1 MRTSH
6 IKILLGISLLSLSS
20 QIRSQSTQTRPTV
33 SVSVYETL
41 TLAEKAVEKE
51 DYKQAMAL
59 VRTELLK
66 DPGNPYLL
74 YNYGL
79 AAYLAK
85 DYKIARD
92 AWGRL
97 KSLEG
102 ENQKLGRDL
111 ASLSLFQLG
120 NADVKEAMKF
130 EQARNTNDALL
141 LYRRALSLYQ
151 FSVNMEGDGSK
162 KAKNNLENTQ
172 KKFVALISSTSTKR
186 LDSLEKKFSAEQKR
200 TDTRKKRWG
209 LDSIESK
216 LRDVQTDLEE
226 ALSRDPEYETA
237 QQGLKKSKELLE
249 DVTLE
254 NARLSRD
261 NLRKMLENN
270 KFRNQESKLNTIDS
284 VLERYDEVLEV
295 NPDNT
300 EAQDE
305 KGALAREAAENILD
319 AAMKDVESSEKHMEK
334 KDERRAIASLEKAQE
349 KLEDAL
355 SLDSTSPKIQQAESE
370 NREKLADLKEKRADA
385 LVDKAE
391 TESNPDRKVK
401 SLETAVNDYEDV
413 QNMKETEDAGL
424 QQKLEDAQKSLAK
437 AHEESGDK
445 LTKSSDWM
453 DQFMALETGKETD
466 HSQKSENEL
475 QTDISKMERGIKEYE
490 MASNLDPSLE
500 SAKTSREQAKQK
512 LSELRDGLNKKRLS
526 EEKKQAAQTSDQDGE
541 PTAPEDTTAEIDFE
555 NENLRDLKV
564 TRDIFRQ
571 RNYDT
576 DRQDVKRDW

>member
-1 MRTSH
+1 MKTSPL
-6 IKILLGISLLSLSS
+6 KVLLGISLLFFSF
-20 QIRSQSTQTRPTV
+20 QGRSQSSTPRPAV

-41 TLAEKAVEKE
+41 TLAEQAVEKE
-51 DYKQAMAL
+51 DYEQAMSL

-66 DPGNPYLL
+66 DPTNPYLL

-102 ENQKLGRDL
+102 ENQQLGRDL

-130 EQARNTNDALL
+130 EKARNVKDALL

-151 FSVNMEGDGSK
+151 ISVNMEGDGSK
-162 KAKNNLENTQ
+162 KAQANMEATQ
-172 KKFVALISSTSTKR
+172 KKFVALMSSTSANS
-186 LDSLEKKFSAEQKR
+186 LSSLEKKFNGEKKN
-200 TDTRKKRWG
+200 TDARRKRWG

-226 ALSRDPEYETA
+226 ALSKDPDYEVA
-237 QQGLKKSKELLE
+237 KQGLTKSKELLE
-249 DVTLE
+249 QVTLE

-261 NLRKMLENN
+261 NLRKLLEKD
-270 KFRNQESKLNTIDS
+270 KFRSQDDKLSTIDS

-295 NPDNT
+295 NPDNE
-300 EAQDE
+300 EAQNE
-305 KGALAREAAENILD
+305 KGDLAREAAENILES
-319 AAMKDVESSEKHMEK
+319 AMKDVAASEKQMEK
-334 KDERRAIASLEKAQE
+334 NDERRAIDSLEKAQE

-355 SLDSTSPKIQQAESE
+355 SLDSTSPEIQKAEAE
-370 NREKLADLKEKRADA
+370 NREKLAGLKEDRADA
-385 LVDKAE
+385 LVEKSE
-391 TESNPDRKVK
+391 TDTTPERKVK

-413 QNMKETEDAGL
+413 QNMTEGEDPGL
-424 QQKLEDAQKSLAK
+424 QQKLEDAQESLAK

-445 LTKSSDWM
+445 LTKGSEWM

-466 HSQKSENEL
+466 HSKKSENEL
-475 QTDISKMERGIKEYE
+475 TTEISKMERGIKEYE

-500 SAKTSREQAKQK
+500 SAEASREQAKQK
-512 LSELRDGLNKKRLS
+512 LSELRDGLNKKRLA
-526 EEKKQAAQTSDQDGE
+526 EEKSQPSQPSDQDGD

-576 DRQDVKRDW
+576 ERQDVKRDW